1 MKQKQDPNK
10 ALFEIAESQQGLF
23 TARQAESVGFSS
35 KNHAYHLKAGNWIRE
50 ARGIYRLALFPIQTE
65 QQLVTYAL
73 WSQNRRGEV
82 QGVYSHET
90 ALAHYELTDLNP
102 SKLHMT
108 VPKGFRRNSELPGI
122 LDLHIADLSK
132 DEIQVSRGFLVTK
145 PLRTIQDVIEV
156 KNISLEFVEQAIKE
170 SIKRGLV
177 SKSQIKSLIARVK
190 VPMATLKEL
199 DLIFREVA

>member
-1 MKQKQDPNK
+1 MLRKSHSP
-10 ALFEIAESQQGLF
+10 
-23 TARQAESVGFSS
+23 
-35 KNHAYHLKAGNWIRE
+35 
-50 ARGIYRLALFPIQTE
+50 TE
-65 QQLVTYAL
+65 LVTYAL